1 MSLIE
6 KLKQR
11 RSYREFKTESFDI
24 QLLIDAIEAAKY
36 APNGANKQPWTFC
49 IVKNAEIKR
58 EIRRQAE
65 NIEMDFYKNISD
77 KWKDDLEHLKVNTK
91 KPFLEE
97 APYLIVVFKHSYQFD
112 ENNQRTNVYYP
123 EISVGIATGMLISVL
138 TDQGLDV
145 LTYTPSPNT
154 FLSNILKR
162 PKNEK
167 PYLIIVVGKGSKS
180 YNLPTITKKATKDI
194 IKIFD

>member
-194 IKIFD
+194 IKIYD